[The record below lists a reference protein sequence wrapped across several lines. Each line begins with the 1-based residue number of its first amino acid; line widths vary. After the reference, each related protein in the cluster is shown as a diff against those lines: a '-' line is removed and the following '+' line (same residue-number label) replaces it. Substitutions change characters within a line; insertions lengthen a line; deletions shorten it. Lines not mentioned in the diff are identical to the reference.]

1 MVMEP
6 RPLSDGS
13 ILALDNARKGFGGL
27 VAVDDVSFHIG
38 RGEIVGLIGPNGA
51 GKSTIVNL
59 IMGVHRADGGKIIFN
74 GENIVSY
81 RTDEVVKRGIARTFQ
96 VEKPLLNMTVRG
108 NVMIGAM
115 LHNPHRDEAMA
126 EAEKIIERVG
136 LGRVA
141 HHLAK
146 NLTAQDRKRLE
157 LARTIATRPSLLLLD
172 ECMAGLTPEEIDQTL
187 ELLRQFRADGLSM
200 LVIEHVMQA
209 VMTISDR
216 VIVLDY
222 GKLICGGSPD
232 DVACDPKVIEAYLG
246 KRGYSRATAAES

>member
-1 MVMEP
+1 MVIEP
-6 RPLSDGS
+6 GPHNDGN
-13 ILALDNARKGFGGL
+13 ILALDNARKVFGGL

-51 GKSTIVNL
+51 GKSTIVDL
-59 IMGVHRADGGKIIFN
+59 IMGVHKTDGGRIVFN
-74 GENIVSY
+74 GENIVSC
-81 RTDEVVKRGIARTFQ
+81 RTDEVVKLGITRTFQ

-115 LHNPHRDEAMA
+115 LHNPRRDEAMA

-136 LGRVA
+136 LDRVA

-146 NLTAQDRKRLE
+146 NLTAQDRKCLE
-157 LARTIATRPSLLLLD
+157 LARTLATRPSLLLLD
-172 ECMAGLTPEEIDQTL
+172 ECMAGLTPVEIDQTL
-187 ELLRQFRADGLSM
+187 DLLRQLRADGLSM
-200 LVIEHVMQA
+200 LVIEHVMRA

-232 DVACDPKVIEAYLG
+232 EVVSDPKVIEAYLG

>member
-1 MVMEP
+1 MEP
-6 RPLSDGS
+6 ITDYNGNVLE
-13 ILALDNARKGFGGL
+13 LHQLRKTFGGL

-38 RGEIVGLIGPNGA
+38 SGEIVGLIGPNGA

-59 IMGVHRADGGKIIFN
+59 IMGVHKADGGSIVFN
-74 GENIVSY
+74 GENVISY
-81 RTDEVVKRGIARTFQ
+81 RTDELVKRGIARTFQ

-115 LHNPHRDEAMA
+115 LHNSNRHDAMA

-146 NLTAQDRKRLE
+146 NLTVQDRKRLE
-157 LARTIATRPSLLLLD
+157 LARTLASRPSLLLLD
-172 ECMAGLTPEEIDQTL
+172 ECMAGLTPAELDQTL
-187 ELLRQFRADGLSM
+187 NLLRQLRAEGLSM

-209 VMTISDR
+209 VMNISDR

-222 GKLICGGSPD
+222 GKVICRGRPET
-232 DVACDPKVIEAYLG
+232 VVCDPKVIEAYLG
-246 KRGYSRATAAES
+246 KRGYSRTTTAGS

>member
-1 MVMEP
+1 MGPIKGHNGNVLE
-6 RPLSDGS
+6 LHQ
-13 ILALDNARKGFGGL
+13 LRKTFGGL

-38 RGEIVGLIGPNGA
+38 SGEIVGLIGPNGA

-59 IMGVHRADGGKIIFN
+59 IMGVHRADAGGIVFN
-74 GENIVSY
+74 GENIIGY
-81 RTDEVVKRGIARTFQ
+81 GTDEVVKRGIARTFQ

-115 LHNPHRDEAMA
+115 LHNSNRHDAMA

-136 LGRVA
+136 LRRVA

-146 NLTAQDRKRLE
+146 NLTVQDRKRLE
-157 LARTIATRPSLLLLD
+157 LARTLATRPSLLLLD
-172 ECMAGLTPEEIDQTL
+172 ECMAGLTPAELDQTL
-187 ELLRQFRADGLSM
+187 NLLRQFRTEGLSM

-209 VMTISDR
+209 VMDISDR

-222 GKLICGGSPD
+222 GKVICRGRPETI
-232 DVACDPKVIEAYLG
+232 VCDPKVIEAYLG
-246 KRGYSRATAAES
+246 KRGYSRATTA

>member
-1 MVMEP
+1 MGPIKDHNGNVLE
-6 RPLSDGS
+6 LHQ
-13 ILALDNARKGFGGL
+13 LRKTFGGL

-38 RGEIVGLIGPNGA
+38 SGEIVGLIGPNGA

-59 IMGVHRADGGKIIFN
+59 IMGVHRADAGGIVFN
-74 GENIVSY
+74 GENIIGY
-81 RTDEVVKRGIARTFQ
+81 GTDEVVKRGIARTFQ

-115 LHNPHRDEAMA
+115 LHNSNRHDAMA

-136 LGRVA
+136 LRRVA

-146 NLTAQDRKRLE
+146 NLTVQDRKRLE
-157 LARTIATRPSLLLLD
+157 LARTLATRPSLLLLD
-172 ECMAGLTPEEIDQTL
+172 ECMAGLTPAELDQTL
-187 ELLRQFRADGLSM
+187 NLLRQFRTEGLSM

-209 VMTISDR
+209 VMDISDR

-222 GKLICGGSPD
+222 GKVICRGRPETI
-232 DVACDPKVIEAYLG
+232 VCDPKVIEAYLG
-246 KRGYSRATAAES
+246 KRGYSRATTA